1 MRKHTQQ
8 EKKENKR
15 CSQHQFCYINL
26 MLPATNMGEMG
37 RNEEF
42 NTAPVKVIII
52 CNQWYLGNGSMA
64 DTKQKVVNGKLLLI
78 FTSRPVM
85 VEMLPSGSSLQ
96 L

>member
-1 MRKHTQQ
+1 
-8 EKKENKR
+8 
-15 CSQHQFCYINL
+15 

-42 NTAPVKVIII
+42 NTAPVKVIMV
-52 CNQWYLGNGSMA
+52 CNQLYLGNGSVA
-64 DTKQKVVNGKLLLI
+64 DTKQKLVNGKLLLI